1 MNTPAERKRQ
11 AAVFAASLAEP
22 GMVLGLGTGTSAA
35 LALRALK
42 ERMVSGELDGVVGI
56 ATSSGTKRL
65 ARELGIPL
73 TTLQDHPEVDLAID
87 GADEVDSAMNLIK
100 GGGGALLRE
109 KIVAQASRRVAI
121 VVDDSKLS
129 RSLGEKHDL
138 PVEVVPFGWR
148 PESRFIEAVGGR
160 PRLRL
165 GEDGEP
171 FVTDNG
177 NLILDCAF
185 GSIGDPSGL
194 ETELRTR
201 AGVVEVG
208 LFVGLTTDLVV
219 GGPDGVEHRVR
230 G

>member
-1 MNTPAERKRQ
+1 MNTPERKRQ
-11 AAVFAASLAEP
+11 AAAFAASLAEP

-42 ERMVSGELDGVVGI
+42 ERMIAGELDRIAGI
-56 ATSSGTKRL
+56 PTSRGTKRL

-73 TTLQDHPEVDLAID
+73 TTLQDHPAVDLTID
-87 GADEVDSAMNLIK
+87 GADEVDPAMNLIK

-109 KIVAQASRRVAI
+109 KIVAQASHRVAI

-129 RSLGEKHDL
+129 RTLGEKHDL
-138 PVEVVPFGWR
+138 PVEVVPFGWK

-160 PRLRL
+160 PRVRL
-165 GEDGEP
+165 SEDDKP
-171 FVTDNG
+171 FVTDEG

-185 GSIGDPSGL
+185 GSIGDPPGL
-194 ETELRTR
+194 EAELRAR

-208 LFVGLTTDLVV
+208 LFVGLATDLVV
-219 GGPDGVEHRVR
+219 GGRDGVEHRAR
-230 G
+230 R